1 MPIAS
6 LNDRAVLRI
15 AGPDARALLHN
26 VLTLDMDGV
35 DRHGSGYGALLT
47 PQGKILWD
55 FVLHRRPDG
64 YAADVRAGELEAFA
78 KRLAL
83 YRLRAKVEIAA
94 APELAVLVAWK
105 PTTEARR
112 YPSPHPSPPNSG
124 VPELASNMPKS
135 ETSDFGRGGEK
146 AECPSDPRL
155 AELGSRWL
163 APAGSVATDA
173 SVAGWHRH
181 RIALA
186 VPEGGIDFVFGDT
199 FPHDAA
205 MDSLNGIAFE
215 KGCYIG
221 QEVVSRMRHRGTARR
236 RIVALKAAGELPEPG
251 ADIVAGE
258 RPLGRLGSSAD
269 GRGIGLVRL
278 DRVRAALDLGLPVRA
293 GAAEVSV
300 APPAWATYTWPA
312 STMAAAG
319 ED

>member
-1 MPIAS
+1 LS
-6 LNDRAVLRI
+6 QTRTELDDRAVVRI

-55 FVLHRRPDG
+55 FVLHKLADG
-64 YAADVRAGELEAFA
+64 YAADLRADQVEAFA
-78 KRLAL
+78 KRLTL
-83 YRLRAKVEIAA
+83 YKLRAKVEIGA
-94 APELAVLVAWK
+94 APELVVFVAW
-105 PTTEARR
+105 TTEGRARR
-112 YPSPHPSPPNSG
+112 TPSPSPFPQG
-124 VPELASNMPKS
+124 
-135 ETSDFGRGGEK
+135 GGESVGP
-146 AECPSDPRL
+146 ADPRL
-155 AELGSRWL
+155 PELGQRWL

-173 SVAGWHRH
+173 SAAEWHRH
-181 RIALA
+181 RVALA

-205 MDSLNGIAFE
+205 MESLNGIAFE

-236 RIVALKAAGELPEPG
+236 RIVALTAAGPLPESG
-251 ADIVAGE
+251 AEIAAGE
-258 RPLGRLGSSAD
+258 RPVGRLGSSAD

-278 DRVRAALDLGLPVRA
+278 DRLRQALDLGLPVRA
-293 GAAEVSV
+293 GAEEVSV
-300 APPAWATYTWPA
+300 ALPAWATYGWPA
-312 STMAAAG
+312 SAAALAG